1 MMLLI
6 KLMSYTKKRHENNIN
21 SEKNNKNVS
30 HPRFSLFIAFCINGI
45 KSVFLMFLHLISAM
59 NFIMLG
65 VREFSGKVTMDSP
78 FIAWNPIAVCLNFFP
93 LFLILFLVP
102 FLFNVLGELGES

>member
-30 HPRFSLFIAFCINGI
+30 HPQFIIDFVN
-45 KSVFLMFLHLISAM
+45 
-59 NFIMLG
+59 
-65 VREFSGKVTMDSP
+65 
-78 FIAWNPIAVCLNFFP
+78 
-93 LFLILFLVP
+93 
-102 FLFNVLGELGES
+102 